1 MSDAPALKAAS
12 IGVAMG
18 RTGTE
23 VTKEAADIIVTD
35 GNFASI
41 VSAIEEGRWVYENVA
56 KTLGYLLVGNAGE
69 LMVMFAAGLAGW
81 PIPLLPIQLLWIN
94 LVTDGLPALA
104 LATDAMDPAIL
115 QRPPRR
121 PDAEVMD
128 RPFLRRTMFRG
139 LLTAAVALTAFS
151 WEYYSDAG
159 GAKARNAAF
168 FVLVLEELLRSF
180 SARSD
185 TKTVFE
191 LGLFSNVRLIGIVM
205 VSLFLQFLLHTVPF
219 LQSAF
224 GTQPASLLE
233 YSVWIALA
241 AAPLT
246 VIEAGKLLR
255 RGRPAVAP

>member
-139 LLTAAVALTAFS
+139 LLTAAVALIAFS
-151 WEYYSDAG
+151 REYYSGAG
-159 GAKARNAAF
+159 GAKARNAF

-191 LGLFSNVRLIGIVM
+191 LGLFSNLRLIGIVM
-205 VSLFLQFLLHTVPF
+205 ASLCLQFLLHTVPM
-219 LQSAF
+219 LQTTF
-224 GTQPASLLE
+224 GTQPASLVE

-246 VIEAGKLLR
+246 IIETGKVLKR
-255 RGRPAVAP
+255 RSVAVSR